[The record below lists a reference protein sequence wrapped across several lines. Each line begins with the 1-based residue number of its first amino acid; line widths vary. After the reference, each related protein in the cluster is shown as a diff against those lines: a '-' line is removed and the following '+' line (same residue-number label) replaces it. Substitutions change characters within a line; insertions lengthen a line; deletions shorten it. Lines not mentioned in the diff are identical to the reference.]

1 MENRIKKLM
10 ELLPADIDGVYIT
23 SPENRFYYTGF
34 PSSAGCLLALRGGSV
49 FYTDS
54 RYFEAAQNKITS
66 CEVWLQKDLF
76 AQINEQIKACGAEN
90 FAVEA
95 ERMPYAAVERLR
107 QSCPNARI
115 IADGRAD
122 SAVSQQRMIKS
133 GDEVEKIIFAQR
145 IAERAFDA
153 LLERIRPG
161 MTEREVALELDYNML
176 RNGAQGLSF
185 ETIAV
190 SGENSSL
197 PHGVPGE
204 RRLREGDFLT
214 LDFGAVYEG
223 YHSDMTRT
231 VAIGEPSKKQRLVYE
246 TVLRAQKAAL
256 EELSAGVDCAYVDA
270 AARRVIA
277 EAGFG
282 DYFNHS
288 TGHGV
293 GVEIHES
300 PNLSPKSVQKLAEG
314 MVVTVEPGVY
324 IPREFG
330 VRIEDMA
337 LITANGHENL
347 TKTAKELTVL
357 QKTARIHLKK

>member
-10 ELLPADIDGVYIT
+10 ELLPADVDGVYIT
-23 SPENRFYYTGF
+23 SSENRFYYTGF
-34 PSSAGCLLALRGGSV
+34 PSTSGYLLALRGGSV

-54 RYFEAAQNKITS
+54 RYLEAAQNKITS
-66 CEVWLQKDLF
+66 CEVRLQKELF
-76 AQINEQIKACGAEN
+76 KQMNEQIKASGAEN
-90 FAVEA
+90 LAVEA

-107 QSCPNARI
+107 RSLPGVRF
-115 IADGRAD
+115 IADGQAD
-122 SAVSQQRMIKS
+122 NAISAQRMIKS
-133 GDEVEKIIFAQR
+133 ADEVEKIVFAQR
-145 IAERAFDA
+145 IAERAFEG
-153 LLERIRPG
+153 LLGRIRPG

-190 SGENSSL
+190 SGPNSSL

-204 RRLREGDFLT
+204 RRLSAGDFLT

-223 YHSDMTRT
+223 CHSDMTRT

-256 EELSAGVDCAYVDA
+256 EVLAAGVDCARADA
-270 AARRVIA
+270 AARCVIA

-293 GVEIHES
+293 GVEIHEA
-300 PNLSPKSVQKLAEG
+300 PNLSPKSEQKLAAG

-324 IPREFG
+324 LPGEFG

-347 TKTAKELTVL
+347 TKTSKELTVL
-357 QKTARIHLKK
+357 